1 VDARA
6 DLFSVGVLLFEMATG
21 QPPFLRDNF
30 MDTLHAVAFDQAP
43 SLSSLRPHIP
53 DELQRIVSSCLQK
66 RPEDRYASAR
76 LLSEDL
82 RRLRRDTEAGLAHR
96 TSWRLRVTEAWTRL
110 RRLPPSQYLWFSA
123 AAVGLGFAFYLS
135 LSRIDPG
142 GLILLSLAALLV
154 FRHVRNRPQKAQDL
168 FVRRLAKIP
177 EVRLVVVQDQRATV
191 VVDRPV
197 PQLYSRINNHL
208 RTCNRKLY
216 WGQPMS
222 VAILHDLPAEQ
233 IQKLLTGPG
242 VQHVREDVIDSN

>member
-1 VDARA
+1 
-6 DLFSVGVLLFEMATG
+6 
-21 QPPFLRDNF
+21 
-30 MDTLHAVAFDQAP
+30 
-43 SLSSLRPHIP
+43 
-53 DELQRIVSSCLQK
+53 
-66 RPEDRYASAR
+66 
-76 LLSEDL
+76 
-82 RRLRRDTEAGLAHR
+82 
-96 TSWRLRVTEAWTRL
+96 
-110 RRLPPSQYLWFSA
+110 
-123 AAVGLGFAFYLS
+123 